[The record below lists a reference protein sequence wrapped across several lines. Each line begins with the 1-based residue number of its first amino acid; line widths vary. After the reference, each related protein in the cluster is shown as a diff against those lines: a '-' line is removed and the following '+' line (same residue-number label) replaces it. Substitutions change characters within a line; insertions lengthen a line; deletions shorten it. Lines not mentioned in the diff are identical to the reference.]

1 MKIKQSLAL
10 VKEKVIGLKDKRVLI
25 QKYKKKLMNVIY
37 YKGFDLKKKKSLIYF
52 KFNLLK

>member
-25 QKYKKKLMNVIY
+25 QKYKKKLMNVNY
-37 YKGFDLKKKKSLIYF
+37 YKGFDLKKKKIIDIF
-52 KFNLLK
+52 